1 MDIVANNIQFDTISF
16 QPSKGLV
23 EFWKDNKVVATIETN
38 HPINPVD
45 TMSFV
50 GVVGVL
56 CPK

>member
-16 QPSKGLV
+16 QPSKGLI
-23 EFWKDNKVVATIETN
+23 EFWKDNKVVATIDTSRA
-38 HPINPVD
+38 INPID
-45 TMSFV
+45 TMTIV